1 MSMPAAP
8 KTYCILLVEDSPA
21 DAMVVRESLSEYRV
35 TCNLTVVRD
44 GEAAIRRIDELDAG
58 TSPCPDLVILD
69 LNLPKRS
76 GHEVLERMR
85 ASPRCSDIPVVVL
98 SSSDAPDDKARAMAL
113 GSSRYL
119 TKPPM
124 FDDFMKLGAVFREIL
139 SARQP

>member
-1 MSMPAAP
+1 MPAVP
-8 KTYCILLVEDSPA
+8 KSYSILLVEDSPA
-21 DAMVVRESLSEYRV
+21 DAMVVQESLSEYNV
-35 TCNLTVVRD
+35 ACSLTIVRD

-69 LNLPKRS
+69 LNLPKKS

-85 ASPRCSDIPVVVL
+85 ASARCGSVPIVVL

-119 TKPPM
+119 TKPPV
-124 FDDFMKLGAVFREIL
+124 FDDFLRLGEVFRDIL
-139 SARQP
+139 AAGRR